1 MRKLTARGTETL
13 RVMLVAP
20 ALTIKHQAVA
30 RPAGVAWRQRRPAPR
45 LVVAASG
52 KQTVW
57 NGEGPDYTM
66 RDVERFHEDEAARKF
81 HLPADMGQWDG
92 EGKDYNMKDV
102 QAFHEVQA
110 RAAANPDVFNGEG
123 PGYGM
128 KDVEAFHD
136 AQAKAR
142 GPDASMYNGE
152 GQDYDMKDVERF
164 HEEATKDK
172 MMRRK

>member
-1 MRKLTARGTETL
+1 
-13 RVMLVAP
+13 
-20 ALTIKHQAVA
+20 
-30 RPAGVAWRQRRPAPR
+30 
-45 LVVAASG
+45 
-52 KQTVW
+52 
-57 NGEGPDYTM
+57 M
-66 RDVERFHEDEAARKF
+66 RDVERLHEDEAARKF
-81 HLPADMGQWDG
+81 HLPADMSQWDG
-92 EGKDYNMKDV
+92 EGKDYSMKDV
-102 QAFHEVQA
+102 ETFHDAQA
-110 RAAANPDVFNGEG
+110 RAAAGPDVFNGEG

-164 HEEATKDK
+164 HEETAKDK